1 MKKSTSPFQIVILVV
16 MILGTVVGVLA
27 FSGYLKL
34 GKSSSSTAS
43 VTGSV
48 SIWGTLPRS
57 AMAEFINEQSTKNR
71 DLKLSYTEVPEENFN
86 QTVIEAIAAGKGPDV
101 VIIDDSMLL
110 QYQNKAFVIPYTSYT
125 EGQMKTNFI
134 REAELL
140 LTPNGILGFPVL
152 VDPLVLYYN
161 RDLFDKAGIALPP
174 KTWEEIKDRTP
185 ELAVVDKGNF
195 TIKQSAIALGEYD
208 NIPQAK
214 QILLALF
221 LQAGNTLTTMN
232 QGMYM
237 PTFVQDDPKKAS
249 LVSPL
254 TFFTSFASPTA
265 PLYSW
270 NKGLPN
276 ATQQFLLGKSAMYIG
291 FASELFEL
299 QKKNPNFN
307 FDVVAFPQN
316 AKATSAVT
324 YGKLYSAVILKSSK
338 NIPASYVTAGLLSGN
353 EAQQFLSSRLSLP
366 PVRRELLAV
375 RPSQSYAQVFYN
387 GALTARSWL
396 DPDAQKSTP
405 FFKQLISAINSGRL
419 SVDFALAELQASLFP
434 LYPQPEELTTDMPT
448 TGQ

>member
-161 RDLFDKAGIALPP
+161 RDLFDKAGIAQPRFRSM
-174 KTWEEIKDRTP
+174 KT
-185 ELAVVDKGNF
+185 
-195 TIKQSAIALGEYD
+195 
-208 NIPQAK
+208 
-214 QILLALF
+214 
-221 LQAGNTLTTMN
+221 TT
-232 QGMYM
+232 QH
-237 PTFVQDDPKKAS
+237 T
-249 LVSPL
+249 
-254 TFFTSFASPTA
+254 
-265 PLYSW
+265 
-270 NKGLPN
+270 
-276 ATQQFLLGKSAMYIG
+276 
-291 FASELFEL
+291 
-299 QKKNPNFN
+299 
-307 FDVVAFPQN
+307 
-316 AKATSAVT
+316 
-324 YGKLYSAVILKSSK
+324 
-338 NIPASYVTAGLLSGN
+338 
-353 EAQQFLSSRLSLP
+353 
-366 PVRRELLAV
+366 
-375 RPSQSYAQVFYN
+375 
-387 GALTARSWL
+387 
-396 DPDAQKSTP
+396 
-405 FFKQLISAINSGRL
+405 
-419 SVDFALAELQASLFP
+419 
-434 LYPQPEELTTDMPT
+434 
-448 TGQ
+448 